1 MKKLRGSNYIILS
14 IITASALG
22 IEVLMAYFIEP
33 FIFGNEMKSW
43 TVFQTIIHWVVTC
56 IIWGVICYYVIRIA
70 RKRYDFDIFQS
81 ANKMSILQWV
91 LVLIAVL
98 ISLYLS
104 YLDWDGIKIVK
115 EFYSNGLPKFIF
127 QYIYYCF
134 ETMIVTLI
142 LVFGQKAFEEWFH
155 KSNLPYGGI
164 LVALTWGVGHL
175 FTKDITTGI
184 MTIISGLAFGSIYLL
199 TNRDIKKTYLFLW
212 MMFVL

>member
-1 MKKLRGSNYIILS
+1 MKKLRGLNYIILS

-33 FIFGNEMKSW
+33 FIFGNEMSAW

-56 IIWGVICYYVIRIA
+56 IIWGVICNYVIRIA
-70 RKRYDFDIFQS
+70 KKRYDFDIFQDT
-81 ANKMSILQWV
+81 NKMSMLQWV
-91 LVLIAVL
+91 VIFIAVVL
-98 ISLYLS
+98 SLYLS
-104 YLDWDGIKIVK
+104 YLDWGGIKILK

-175 FTKDITTGI
+175 FTKDIATGI
-184 MTIISGLAFGSIYLL
+184 MTMISGLAFGSIYLL